1 MSQYSGKKK
10 RVPDNSKCGRK
21 ILKAKYDRTTHFTAF
36 DIRPIRLDEKQ
47 AGVLRR
53 GTLQGAS
60 RKEITTMLMRI
71 AETFDCCKIELES
84 VGGAR
89 PASTSVEITGS
100 NGHQHA

>member
-21 ILKAKYDRTTHFTAF
+21 ILKAKYDRNTHFTAF
-36 DIRPIRLDEKQ
+36 DIRTIRLDGKQ
-47 AGVLRR
+47 RRALRR

-60 RKEITTMLMRI
+60 RKEITKMLMLV
-71 AETFDCCKIELES
+71 AETFACREIELES

-100 NGHQHA
+100 KHV